1 MVDCWGSNN
10 RFLSS
15 GQTSL
20 GKLELKNN
28 GMAYEKLVDEFW
40 ETDGKSSNALI
51 ISDGKIISEVDIDL
65 KTINDESILGVGNI
79 EIPICTPPYEIRDIF
94 AFNLGQLATSDMI
107 SEMVGGLEGYT
118 EWLEHIK
125 KDPRMVVVNQDG
137 TIRMECY
144 NISYYDGEQFKSIA
158 WHFEAPG
165 TITCAYCVQCNY
177 NVAEGTFFS
186 ASTQG
191 YNVRN
196 TDLRHYQ
203 PEGWALVGEELY
215 DADPNTLYFIAPIYK
230 SVLTNYTCDADVS
243 GALVGATPMFMSES
257 PDNMAIA
264 RGFGIPLDEEG
275 PVEIN
280 YTMDVDY
287 PKVPSKFSAALH
299 FEGSANDEITMNC
312 IFEVR
317 DPETTNMLYYASLN
331 QMNVEPYIPYDLIS
345 DRPETVPY
353 YNVPLEGG
361 TPSIMFT
368 LGIPVACLVEDTK
381 IKTPNGDIAI
391 KDIKEG
397 DIVIDRDGNE
407 TKVIKTY
414 SHDTTK
420 LYNIGIEN
428 EVISGTFDHR
438 FETNYGVI
446 PACNIVKDLELI
458 TLDGNKKVLYKRIF
472 DRKATVCE
480 IKTEANNYTLAN
492 GVICHCEDV

>member
-1 MVDCWGSNN
+1 MTNTIRIKRG
-10 RFLSS
+10 LSS
-15 GQTSL
+15 NVASASL
-20 GKLELKNN
+20 VEGELALTTDTLELYTSNGEKN
-28 GMAYEKLVDEFW
+28 V
-40 ETDGKSSNALI
+40 
-51 ISDGKIISEVDIDL
+51 KITQ
-65 KTINDESILGVGNI
+65 KG
-79 EIPICTPPYEIRDIF
+79 PYEIKNTF
-94 AFNLGQLATSDMI
+94 ALNLGQWTPSDMI
-107 SEMVGGLEGYT
+107 SEMVGGPEGYI

-137 TIRMECY
+137 TDRMECY
-144 NISYYDGEQFKSIA
+144 NISYHDGDQFKSIA

-165 TITCAYCVQCNY
+165 TITCAYSVQCSY

-186 ASTQG
+186 TSNQG

-196 TDLRHYQ
+196 TNLTYYQ

-215 DADPNTLYFIAPIYK
+215 DADPNILYFIAPIYK
-230 SVLTNYTCDADVS
+230 SVSTNYICDTDGSSV
-243 GALVGATPMFMSES
+243 LVGAVPMFESKS

-264 RGFGIPLDEEG
+264 KGIGIKIEEEG
-275 PVEIN
+275 PAEIN
-280 YTMDVDY
+280 YTMDVEY
-287 PKVPSKFSAALH
+287 PKVPSKFSASLN
-299 FEGSANDEITMNC
+299 FNGSADDGITMNC

-317 DPETTNMLYYASLN
+317 DPETTNMLYYASLD
-331 QMNVEPYIPYDLIS
+331 QMSVEPYISYDLIS
-345 DRPETVPY
+345 DSPETAPY

-361 TPSIMFT
+361 TPSIKFT
-368 LGIPVACLVEDTK
+368 LGMAKACLVEDTK

-420 LYNIGIEN
+420 LYNIGTEN
-428 EVISGTFDHR
+428 EVISGTFDHK

-458 TLDGNKKVLYKRIF
+458 TLDGNKKVLYQRIF
-472 DRKATVCE
+472 DKKATVYE

-492 GVICHCEDV
+492 GVICHCENI